1 MTEINQIV
9 LTALLGVGIFG
20 LLVWSIKGY
29 LDLKSKT
36 PRAACGFVTAEDLEE
51 HCKRMQAPCTAL
63 MALKLGSIESSI
75 NLRLH
80 NGDRLLDDHSRR
92 LGDLEKSISVSI
104 GRLDEIVRRMTPAHV
119 NPDGGG

>member
-1 MTEINQIV
+1 MIAINQMI
-9 LTALLGVGIFG
+9 LTALLGVGVFG
-20 LLVWSIKGY
+20 LLMWAIKNY

-36 PRAACGFVTAEDLEE
+36 PRAACGFVTAADLEE

-63 MALKLGSIESSI
+63 MALKLGAIEASI

-80 NGDRLLDDHSRR
+80 NGDQLLADHSRR
-92 LGDLEKSISVSI
+92 LGDLEKSISGSI
-104 GRLDEIVRRMTPAHV
+104 GRLDEIVRGMKDHK